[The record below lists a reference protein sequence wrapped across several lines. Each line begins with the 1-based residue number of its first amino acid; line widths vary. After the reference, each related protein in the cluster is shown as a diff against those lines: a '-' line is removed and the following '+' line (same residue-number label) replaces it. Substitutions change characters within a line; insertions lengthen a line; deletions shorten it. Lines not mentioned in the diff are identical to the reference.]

1 MAATVQDST
10 NRDQVRF
17 MDLPQLS
24 RALAVFGALDPG
36 ALAFH
41 HVQVLLLIAERG
53 SVTYKEIEQELGF
66 SNASVSRTIDTLA
79 ESSNHRRN
87 NLGLVEKFI
96 DPAEGRRYRARLTR
110 KGKALIR
117 TIETLA

>member
-1 MAATVQDST
+1 
-10 NRDQVRF
+10 

-24 RALAVFGALDPG
+24 RALAVFGSLDPG

-41 HVQVLLLIAERG
+41 HVQILLVIAERG
-53 SVTYKEIEQELGF
+53 TCTYKEIEQELGF
-66 SNASVSRTIDTLA
+66 SNAAISRSIDSLA
-79 ESSNHRRN
+79 ENSNHRKN

-117 TIETLA
+117 TIETLP

>member
-1 MAATVQDST
+1 VPDSQ
-10 NRDQVRF
+10 NRDQVLA

-41 HVQVLLLIAERG
+41 HVQLLLVIAERG
-53 SVTYKEIEQELGF
+53 SCTYRELELELNF
-66 SNASVSRTIDTLA
+66 SNASISRSIDSLT
-79 ESSNHRRN
+79 ENSNHRKN

-96 DPAEGRRYRARLTR
+96 DPAEGRRYRVRLTR
-110 KGKALIR
+110 KGKGLIR

>member
-1 MAATVQDST
+1 
-10 NRDQVRF
+10 

-41 HVQVLLLIAERG
+41 HVQLLLVIAERE
-53 SVTYKEIEQELGF
+53 SCTYRELELELNF
-66 SNASVSRTIDTLA
+66 SNASISRSIDSLT
-79 ESSNHRRN
+79 ENSNHRKN

-96 DPAEGRRYRARLTR
+96 DPAEGRRYRVRLTR
-110 KGKALIR
+110 KGKGLIR